1 VNEYRLLEDLG
12 WDLGLKFRLG
22 DRVQPVWITRYGGGD
37 GEDWAV
43 IESPIGD
50 VEKLDIVHALEM
62 VSDVTVGG
70 LALSVHDNNRVL
82 TLRHAV
88 PLSNLDINELEIPL
102 RRVTM
107 AADTIEAELTGQ
119 DKQR

>member
-1 VNEYRLLEDLG
+1 V
-12 WDLGLKFRLG
+12 
-22 DRVQPVWITRYGGGD
+22 
-37 GEDWAV
+37 
-43 IESPIGD
+43 ES
-50 VEKLDIVHALEM
+50 LDIVRALEM

-70 LALSVHDNNRVL
+70 LALSVHDNDRVL